1 MKKILKFKHW
11 QLFILIVLTGAWTSP
26 SPLKEIIN
34 SISILTFMLW
44 IYAIGIYGQ
53 EKLELLNLPTLKTEL
68 FKINIVLFP
77 ILLIISFLILPEQTA
92 ENTQSEFNIR
102 TIIIIPITL
111 YMFFAF
117 FQTLVFACKTISMLE
132 LKREVKFSEYLKN
145 LLLTLFLIFGIWV
158 LQPKI
163 TKIIAEK

>member
-11 QLFILIVLTGAWTSP
+11 NLFILIVLTGAWTSP

-34 SISILTFMLW
+34 SISILTFMIW

-102 TIIIIPITL
+102 TDYNYSDYTL
-111 YMFFAF
+111 YVFCFFSNIGF
-117 FQTLVFACKTISMLE
+117 CL
-132 LKREVKFSEYLKN
+132 
-145 LLLTLFLIFGIWV
+145 
-158 LQPKI
+158 
-163 TKIIAEK
+163 